1 MRAKRNTIPFD
12 IDEIEQAHMI
22 NYADDVSLDDVKQ
35 SKNAIMTAN
44 KITGKYKKLSGKRKR
59 NRSLE
64 PIEDAIKKPSTSAQS
79 KRSAVIAAK
88 KITDN
93 YKKMRYK

>member
-12 IDEIEQAHMI
+12 IDEIEQADMI
-22 NYADDVSLDDVKQ
+22 NYADDVGLDDVKQ

-44 KITGKYKKLSGKRKR
+44 KITGKYKKLSRKWKR
-59 NRSLE
+59 NRSPE
-64 PIEDAIKKPSTSAQS
+64 PIEEAIKKPSTSAQS

-88 KITDN
+88 KILIST
-93 YKKMRYK
+93 KK

>member
-12 IDEIEQAHMI
+12 IDEIEQADMI

-44 KITGKYKKLSGKRKR
+44 KITGKYKKLSRKRKR
-59 NRSLE
+59 NRSPE
-64 PIEDAIKKPSTSAQS
+64 PIEEAIKKPSTSAQS

-88 KITDN
+88 KILIST
-93 YKKMRYK
+93 KK

>member
-1 MRAKRNTIPFD
+1 
-12 IDEIEQAHMI
+12 MI

-44 KITGKYKKLSGKRKR
+44 KITGKYKKLSRKRKR
-59 NRSLE
+59 NRSPE
-64 PIEDAIKKPSTSAQS
+64 PIEEAIKKPSTSAQS

-88 KITDN
+88 KILIST
-93 YKKMRYK
+93 KK

>member
-12 IDEIEQAHMI
+12 IDEIEQADMI
-22 NYADDVSLDDVKQ
+22 NYADDVGLDDVKQ

-44 KITGKYKKLSGKRKR
+44 KITGKYKKLSRKRKR
-59 NRSLE
+59 NRSPE
-64 PIEDAIKKPSTSAQS
+64 PIEEAIKKPSTSAQS

>member
-12 IDEIEQAHMI
+12 IDEIEQADMI
-22 NYADDVSLDDVKQ
+22 NYADDVGLDDVKQ

-44 KITGKYKKLSGKRKR
+44 KITGKYKKLSRKRKR
-59 NRSLE
+59 NRSPE
-64 PIEDAIKKPSTSAQS
+64 PIEEAIKKPSTSAQS

-88 KITDN
+88 MILISTKN
-93 YKKMRYK
+93 

>member
-12 IDEIEQAHMI
+12 IDEIEQADMI

-44 KITGKYKKLSGKRKR
+44 KITGKYKKLSRKRKR
-59 NRSLE
+59 NRSPE
-64 PIEDAIKKPSTSAQS
+64 PIEEAIKKPSTSAQS

>member
-12 IDEIEQAHMI
+12 IDEIEQADMI
-22 NYADDVSLDDVKQ
+22 NYADDVGLDDVKQ

-44 KITGKYKKLSGKRKR
+44 KITGKYKKLSRKRKR
-59 NRSLE
+59 NRSPE
-64 PIEDAIKKPSTSAQS
+64 PIEEAIKKPSTSAQS

-88 KITDN
+88 KILIST
-93 YKKMRYK
+93 KK